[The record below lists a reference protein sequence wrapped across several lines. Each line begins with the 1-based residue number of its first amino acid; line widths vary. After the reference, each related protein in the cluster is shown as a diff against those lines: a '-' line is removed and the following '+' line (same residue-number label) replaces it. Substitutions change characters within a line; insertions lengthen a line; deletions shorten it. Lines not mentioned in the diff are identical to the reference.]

1 MWPISIEKQFD
12 YLFRGRLKIITI
24 LGARPQ
30 FIKAS
35 TVSSLF
41 QTQDSIDEVIIHTG
55 QHFDKNMSAIFFNQ
69 MDLPV
74 PHYNLGINKLSH
86 GLMIAKMIENI
97 EPILLKEK
105 PVGVLVYGDTNSTL
119 AGGLA
124 AAKLGIP
131 VFHVEAGL
139 RSYNRTMPEEINR
152 ILTDHLSTLLFC
164 PTENAFNL
172 LKREGLQNG
181 VIKSGDVM
189 FDAYIKFSRLYKS
202 KEIEFDLQI
211 PDVPYLLATI
221 HRPENT
227 DDQSNLASIFA
238 CLDEINKELK
248 VILPLHPR
256 TKKQMEHYKI
266 HSEIN
271 LVSPQGYLAVLNL
284 LNGAELVITDSGGLQ
299 KEAFFTEKKCIT
311 VRKETEWTELT
322 DAGVNFLTKP
332 ENLFNTFN
340 QIQNTVCD
348 FSARPYG
355 NGYAAEIIIQ
365 DIVKY
370 FA

>member
-1 MWPISIEKQFD
+1 M
-12 YLFRGRLKIITI
+12 KIITV

-30 FIKAS
+30 FIKAAM
-35 TVSSLF
+35 VSEKLAAI
-41 QTQDSIDEVIIHTG
+41 DSFSEVIIHTG
-55 QHFDKNMSAIFFNQ
+55 QHFDQNMSDIFFNE
-69 MDLPV
+69 MGLPK
-74 PHYNLGINKLSH
+74 PHYNLGINQLSH
-86 GLMIAKMIENI
+86 GLMTAKMIENI

-105 PVGVLVYGDTNSTL
+105 PVGVLVYGDANSTL

-124 AAKLGIP
+124 AAKLNIP

-139 RSYNRTMPEEINR
+139 RSYNKTMPEEINR

-202 KEIEFDLQI
+202 KEIEFDHQI

-256 TKKQMEHYKI
+256 TKKQMERYKI

-332 ENLFNTFN
+332 ENLFNTFK
-340 QIQNTVCD
+340 QIQNTMCD

-355 NGYAAEIIIQ
+355 NGNAAEIIVQ

>member
-1 MWPISIEKQFD
+1 MWPFSIEKQFN
-12 YLFRGRLKIITI
+12 YLFRGRLKILTI

-41 QTQDSIDEVIIHTG
+41 QAQGGIDEVIIHTG
-55 QHFDKNMSAIFFNQ
+55 QHFDKNMSDIFFKQ
-69 MDLPV
+69 MDLPE
-74 PHYNLGINKLSH
+74 PNYNLGINQLSD
-86 GLMIAKMIENI
+86 GLMTANMIKKI
-97 EPILLKEK
+97 EPILLKER

-119 AGGLA
+119 AGGLS
-124 AAKLGIP
+124 AAKLNIP

-139 RSYNRTMPEEINR
+139 RSNNRTMPEEINR
-152 ILTDHLSTLLFC
+152 ILTDHLSSLLFC

-172 LKREGLQNG
+172 LKKEGIYSG

-189 FDAYIKFSRLYKS
+189 FDAYLKFSRLYKS

-211 PDVPYLLATI
+211 PDVPYVLATI

-227 DDQSNLASIFA
+227 DNQVNLESIFTG
-238 CLDEINKELK
+238 LDEINKELK

-266 HSEIN
+266 QSKIN
-271 LVSPQGYLAVLNL
+271 LISPQGYLAVQNL
-284 LNGAELVITDSGGLQ
+284 LNGTELVITDSGGLQ
-299 KEAFFTEKKCIT
+299 KEAFFAGKKCIT

-322 DAGVNFLTKP
+322 DAGVNLLTKP

-340 QIQNTVCD
+340 QIKNTVCD

-355 NGYAAEIIIQ
+355 DGNAAEIIAQ
-365 DIVKY
+365 DIAKY

>member
-1 MWPISIEKQFD
+1 
-12 YLFRGRLKIITI
+12 LKIVTI

-41 QTQDSIDEVIIHTG
+41 QTKVSIDEVIIHTG
-55 QHFDKNMSAIFFNQ
+55 QHFDKNMSDIFFNQ
-69 MDLPV
+69 MGLPE
-74 PHYNLGINKLSH
+74 PKYNLGINQLNH
-86 GLMIAKMIENI
+86 GLMMAKMIENI
-97 EPILLKEK
+97 EPILVKEK

-119 AGGLA
+119 AGGLT
-124 AAKLGIP
+124 AAKLNIP

-152 ILTDHLSTLLFC
+152 ILTDHLSSLLFC
-164 PTENAFNL
+164 PTGNAFNI
-172 LKREGLQNG
+172 LKREGIQNG

-189 FDAYIKFSRLYKS
+189 FDAYIKFSRLYKN
-202 KEIEFDLQI
+202 KETEFDLQI
-211 PDVPYLLATI
+211 PDVPYALATI

-227 DDQSNLASIFA
+227 DNRSNLTSIFSG
-238 CLDEINKELK
+238 LDEINKVMK
-248 VILPLHPR
+248 VVMPLHPR
-256 TKKQMEHYKI
+256 TKKQMEQYKI

-271 LVSPQGYLAVLNL
+271 LISPQSYLAVLNL

-299 KEAFFTEKKCIT
+299 KEAFFTKKKCIT

-332 ENLFNTFN
+332 ENLFNTSN
-340 QIQNTVCD
+340 EIQNTICD
-348 FSARPYG
+348 FSGRPYG
-355 NGYAAEIIIQ
+355 DGNSAEIIVQ
-365 DIVKY
+365 NIVKY

>member
-1 MWPISIEKQFD
+1 M
-12 YLFRGRLKIITI
+12 KIVTI

-35 TVSSLF
+35 TVSNLL

-55 QHFDKNMSAIFFNQ
+55 QHFDKNMSAIFLNE
-69 MDLPV
+69 MGLPE
-74 PHYNLGINKLSH
+74 PHYNLGINQLSH
-86 GLMIAKMIENI
+86 GLMTAKMIENI

-105 PVGVLVYGDTNSTL
+105 PVGVLVYGDANSTL
-119 AGGLA
+119 AGGLS
-124 AAKLGIP
+124 AAKLDIP

-152 ILTDHLSTLLFC
+152 IVTDHLSTLLFC

-172 LKREGLQNG
+172 LKREGIQNG

-202 KEIEFDLQI
+202 KEIAFDLQA
-211 PDVPYLLATI
+211 PDSPYLLATI

-238 CLDEINKELK
+238 CLNEINKEMK

-256 TKKQMEHYKI
+256 TKKQMQHYKI

-271 LVSPQGYLAVLNL
+271 LISPQSYLAVLNL
-284 LNGAELVITDSGGLQ
+284 LNGSELVITDSGGLQ
-299 KEAFFTEKKCIT
+299 KEAFFAKKKCIT
-311 VRKETEWTELT
+311 VRKETEWKELT
-322 DAGVNFLTKP
+322 DVGANVLAKP
-332 ENLFNTFN
+332 ENLFSTFN
-340 QIQNTVCD
+340 QMHNTVCD
-348 FSARPYG
+348 FSSRPYG
-355 NGYAAEIIIQ
+355 DGNAAEIVVQNIA
-365 DIVKY
+365 KY
-370 FA
+370 LT